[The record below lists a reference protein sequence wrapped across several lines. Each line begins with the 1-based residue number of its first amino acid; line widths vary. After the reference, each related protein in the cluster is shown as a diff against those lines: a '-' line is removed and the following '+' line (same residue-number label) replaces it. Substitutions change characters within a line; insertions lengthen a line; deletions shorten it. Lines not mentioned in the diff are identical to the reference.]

1 MHRWCFI
8 SFVFYLLAETA
19 LSSDNYMHA
28 NLEDFCYRDGVKKE
42 VGFRSNV
49 PHRYVFNTTLT
60 STFQC
65 HLELELK
72 TTHLGS
78 GFSVFIESMHLETNE
93 DCTKDWLQFGRDVL
107 FITTKKSKKFC
118 QKIPP
123 LTPKFKQNSLHDGFE
138 PDPYPGSR
146 FYKEMG
152 NEMDVWIQIQ
162 PGYQKE
168 LVLVITPHISC
179 TKNNRKFRACPNS
192 SECVAKHLFCDGRV
206 NCITNSLDEDSRF
219 CPSIVPG
226 GIGSSGLGLPLVLII
241 SVATILFFIFI
252 FFLVKEC
259 ISRLRRTT
267 MNNSAANGGGER
279 FGGLGMQQGD
289 HGMQQG
295 DHGMLPLG
303 PDQSLL
309 EPPQRGRVR
318 GGGVVGLEERLA
330 INREE
335 SGIPASPPPYS
346 EVTGIPDEPPKYDD
360 IIKTSQTIV

>member
-289 HGMQQG
+289 HGM
-295 DHGMLPLG
+295 LPLG
-303 PDQSLL
+303 PNQSLL